1 MPMRRFFSTFSVILA
16 LAVSGC
22 DRPGDQL
29 TADEARYV
37 ERFIALEHARAVAL
51 ADPDLGDAL
60 LDSLAAAWG
69 DSAEA
74 EAMRWFPSDPQRAEM
89 LHSLLQER
97 LEAESDSLAR
107 APISR

>member
-1 MPMRRFFSTFSVILA
+1 LLTFSAILV

-22 DRPGDQL
+22 ERSGDEL
-29 TADEARYV
+29 TADEARFV
-37 ERFIALEHARAVAL
+37 ERFIALEHAHAVAL

-60 LDSLAAAWG
+60 LDSLALAWG

-74 EAMRWFPSDPQRAEM
+74 VAMRWFPTDPQRAEM
-89 LHSLLQER
+89 LHRLLQER

-107 APISR
+107 APINR

>member
-1 MPMRRFFSTFSVILA
+1 LILA

-22 DRPGDQL
+22 EHSSDRL
-29 TADEARYV
+29 TADEARFV

-69 DSAEA
+69 DSAEV

-89 LHSLLQER
+89 LHSLLHDH
-97 LEAESDSLAR
+97 LEAEVDSLAR
-107 APISR
+107 APFNR